1 MKRNLIRCLT
11 VMLCAVV
18 LLSTAPVAVR
28 ADSVTGFPDVPE
40 GIWYVQYLG
49 PIMKAQAKMGVNNII
64 GGYPDGSF
72 QPEREVTRG
81 EFLKMIFEAAQSS
94 GNQIALTVNEAQRK
108 THWAGKY
115 YTMAEADNVL
125 VADPYASGNGVQ
137 VMFPCAFDALEQP
150 MTRYE
155 MAVVLNNVCRN
166 IAMQKTVNV
175 AKPETHI
182 SDYDQ
187 IPTEYVT
194 AVEQMYGKGL
204 LTGDE
209 NAFFNGSDTLT
220 RAQAA
225 TVLYRF
231 LFLDT
236 INGQGLQEWA
246 SYSVVKTGT
255 DPGPGPGPGGTG
267 SGAYLLSDPS
277 QSFANQLRSGG
288 HVDSWGNL
296 DAWAK
301 TELFGSA
308 YKTYFASS
316 YDASGHMQTV
326 DVPIW
331 TVDKAGQKIAS
342 TVGIVVNT
350 AVAAE
355 VHDIFQMIF
364 DDPEQFPIYGGW
376 SAGGARY
383 TDTMRHSWGCAIDI
397 NALYNCECNF
407 WPASGALQVT
417 CGYGWHPLNS
427 TDYRFLGSMSAENSI
442 YSIGKQPGEYGYSV
456 VKAFATYGWGWG
468 GNGYGQKSDGHV
480 KYDYMHFSVLPS
492 GG

>member
-1 MKRNLIRCLT
+1 MKRKLIRGLT
-11 VMLCAVV
+11 VLLCAVI
-18 LLSTAPVAVR
+18 LFSAAPITAR

-40 GIWYVQYLG
+40 GIWYETELG
-49 PIMKAQAKMGVNNII
+49 KIMQAQAQMGVNNII
-64 GGYPDGSF
+64 GGYPDGTF
-72 QPEREVTRG
+72 QPQREVTRG

-94 GNQIALTVNEAQRK
+94 GNQIALTVNEAQRNA
-108 THWAGKY
+108 HWAGKY

-125 VADPYASGNGVQ
+125 IADPYASGSGVQ
-137 VMFPCAFDALEQP
+137 VMFPCTYDELNEP

-166 IAMQKTVNV
+166 IAMQKTVNID
-175 AKPETHI
+175 APETHI
-182 SDYDQ
+182 SDYAQ
-187 IPTEYVT
+187 IPAQYVT

-209 NAFFNGSDTLT
+209 NAFFLGDETLT

-236 INGQGLQEWA
+236 IQGEGLQEWA
-246 SYSVVKTGT
+246 SYSVVKPN
-255 DPGPGPGPGGTG
+255 PGGESGGTG
-267 SGAYLLSDPS
+267 STSVYWLSDPS
-277 QSFANQLRSGG
+277 ESFANRLREGG
-288 HVDSWGNL
+288 HVDSWGKI
-296 DAWAK
+296 DDWAR
-301 TELFGSA
+301 TELFGTP
-308 YKTYFASS
+308 YKSYFVSS
-316 YDASGHMQTV
+316 YDAAGHLETV

-342 TVGIVVNT
+342 TVGIQVNK

-376 SAGGARY
+376 SAGGARFS
-383 TDTMRHSWGCAIDI
+383 DTMRHSWGCAIDI
-397 NALYNCECNF
+397 NALYNCECNTK
-407 WPASGALQVT
+407 SGSLRVT
-417 CGYGWHPLNS
+417 CGYGWWPQG
-427 TDYRFLGSMSAENSI
+427 TAWTIYAGSLSAPSI
-442 YSIGKQPGEYGYSV
+442 YSIGKNEGDYGHSV

-468 GNGYGQKSDGHV
+468 GNGWSKGTSF
-480 KYDYMHFSVLPS
+480 DYMHFSVLPS

>member
-1 MKRNLIRCLT
+1 MKRNLTRVLT
-11 VMLCAVV
+11 MLLCAA
-18 LLSTAPVAVR
+18 LLCAAAPVAAH

-49 PIMKAQAKMGVNNII
+49 PIMQAQAKMGVNNII
-64 GGYPDGSF
+64 GGYPDGTF
-72 QPEREVTRG
+72 MPQREVTRG

-94 GNQIALTVNEAQRK
+94 GNQISLTVNEAQRSA
-108 THWAGKY
+108 HWAGKY
-115 YTMAEADNVL
+115 YTMAEADNIL
-125 VADPYASGNGVQ
+125 VADPYASGNGVE
-137 VMFPCAFDALEQP
+137 VMFPCTYDELNKP

-175 AKPETHI
+175 FEPETHI
-182 SDYDQ
+182 TDYAK
-187 IPTEYVT
+187 IPTQYVT

-204 LTGDE
+204 LTGNED
-209 NAFFNGSDTLT
+209 AYFLGDDTLT

-236 INGQGLQEWA
+236 IQGEGLQEWA
-246 SYSVVKTGT
+246 SYSVVKN
-255 DPGPGPGPGGTG
+255 GGG
-267 SGAYLLSDPS
+267 SGSGGESVYWLSDPS
-277 QSFANQLRSGG
+277 ESFANQLRNG
-288 HVDSWGNL
+288 HIDGWGNI

-301 TELFGSA
+301 TELFGSP
-308 YKTYFASS
+308 YKTYFVSS
-316 YDASGHMQTV
+316 YDASGHMETV

-342 TVGIVVNT
+342 TVGIVVNK

-383 TDTMRHSWGCAIDI
+383 TDTMRHSWGCAIDV

-427 TDYRFLGSMSAENSI
+427 NDWRFLGSMSTENSF
-442 YSIGKQPGEYGYSV
+442 YSIGSKEGEYGYSV

>member
-1 MKRNLIRCLT
+1 MKRNLIRGLI
-11 VMLCAVV
+11 V
-18 LLSTAPVAVR
+18 LLCSVILFSAAPVDAR

-40 GIWYVQYLG
+40 GIWYETELG
-49 PIMKAQAKMGVNNII
+49 KIMQAQAQMGVNNII
-64 GGYPDGSF
+64 GGYPDGEF
-72 QPEREVTRG
+72 KPGNKVTRG

-94 GNQIALTVNEAQRK
+94 GNQIALTVNEAQRNA
-108 THWAGKY
+108 HWAGKY

-125 VADPYASGNGVQ
+125 IADPYASGSGVQ
-137 VMFPCAFDALEQP
+137 VMFPCTYDELNEP

-166 IAMQKTVNV
+166 IAMQKTVNID
-175 AKPETHI
+175 APETHI
-182 SDYDQ
+182 SDYAQ
-187 IPTEYVT
+187 IPAQYVT

-209 NAFFNGSDTLT
+209 NAFFLGDETLT

-236 INGQGLQEWA
+236 IQGEGLQEWA
-246 SYSVVKTGT
+246 SYSVVKPN
-255 DPGPGPGPGGTG
+255 PGGEPGGTG
-267 SGAYLLSDPS
+267 SSGVYWLSDPS
-277 QSFANQLRSGG
+277 ESFANRLREGG
-288 HVDSWGNL
+288 HVDSWGKI
-296 DAWAK
+296 DDWAR
-301 TELFGSA
+301 TELFGTP
-308 YKTYFASS
+308 YKSYFVSS
-316 YDASGHMQTV
+316 YDAAGHLETV

-342 TVGIVVNT
+342 TVGIQVNK

-376 SAGGARY
+376 SAGGARFS
-383 TDTMRHSWGCAIDI
+383 DTMRHSWGCAIDI
-397 NALYNCECNF
+397 NALYNCECNTK
-407 WPASGALQVT
+407 SGSLRVT
-417 CGYGWHPLNS
+417 CGYGWWPQG
-427 TDYRFLGSMSAENSI
+427 TAWTIYAGSLSAPSI
-442 YSIGKQPGEYGYSV
+442 YSIGKNEGDYGHSV

-468 GNGYGQKSDGHV
+468 GNGWSKGTSF
-480 KYDYMHFSVLPS
+480 DYMHFSVLPS